1 MKPEPVKVNVRG
13 DDDVFWVQCLVGGF
27 FCGERIPVESI
38 EHGDAVAE
46 PLLGVLK
53 RCYETAYKHG
63 TRDAQKAV
71 RNAIGYTE
79 DL

>member
-1 MKPEPVKVNVRG
+1 MKPERVKVNVYG
-13 DDDVFWVQCLVGGF
+13 DDGQFWVQCLVDGF
-27 FCGERIPVESI
+27 FCGGRIPVESI
-38 EHGDAVAE
+38 EQGDVVSE
-46 PLLGVLK
+46 QVLRVLK

-63 TRDAQKAV
+63 KRDAQKAV